1 MRKVEKNSNMITWI
15 CDLLNQ
21 SLNVQL
27 SLTEQDQ
34 RTLNL
39 MLPVL
44 QLPPISK
51 VEIHLCIM
59 TL

>member
-1 MRKVEKNSNMITWI
+1 MITGI
-15 CDLLNQ
+15 CDLLNK

-51 VEIHLCIM
+51 VEIHLCIR
-59 TL
+59 TFRQKK